1 MEVKEMLA
9 EMERM
14 GLSAL
19 DMSEK
24 ERYASVINTRWEGC
38 RKVRPMCL
46 PVEYK
51 RRHLPGKR

>member
-1 MEVKEMLA
+1 MLA

-14 GLSAL
+14 DLSAL

-24 ERYASVINTRWEGC
+24 ERYASVINTLWEGC
-38 RKVRPMCL
+38 RKVRPTCL